1 MAIVSSQA
9 DNALNAAA
17 QGGGEMIGAKKIGP
31 SKIDVTLEKIGLWLR
46 DHQLVIR
53 RAQWG
58 VVGCYFFL
66 LAVPAFLPLP
76 RGAAHIWT
84 NLTLFS
90 QFVFWGLWWP
100 FVLLSMVLV
109 GRLWCGLLCPEGS
122 LSERVSEHGRGGAM
136 PHWLQWKGWPFLAF
150 VLTTIYGQMTSVYQY
165 PGPALI
171 VLGGSTVAA
180 MAVGYLWGRN
190 KRVWCRFLCPVT
202 GVFNLLAKLAPLHFR
217 VDRQAWGAWDKP
229 HGAHPQTMNCAPL
242 VAVRTMRGAGACHMC
257 GRCSDFRGAVVL
269 ARRSPNHEIV
279 HVAGDMT
286 NPWQSALILFG
297 LLGLAA
303 GAFLWGNSAAYVAL
317 RQALAEKL
325 VDWGVIW
332 PLEPVLPWFLLT
344 NYPQLNDT
352 MTPLDGFVL
361 LLYMLGVA
369 TAVSGAA
376 SLFLA
381 AATRSCG
388 RWSWP
393 RFHHFAQGLTPLA
406 GCGVF
411 LGLSSLTVT
420 MLKAEGITSSLV
432 SPARALL
439 LAGAGLLSLWLG
451 WRIAHTK
458 TDSRFRRAL
467 ATWFF
472 AGAAGVGCAVWASL
486 FWRFY

>member
-190 KRVWCRFLCPVT
+190 KRVW
-202 GVFNLLAKLAPLHFR
+202 
-217 VDRQAWGAWDKP
+217 
-229 HGAHPQTMNCAPL
+229 
-242 VAVRTMRGAGACHMC
+242 
-257 GRCSDFRGAVVL
+257 
-269 ARRSPNHEIV
+269 
-279 HVAGDMT
+279 
-286 NPWQSALILFG
+286 
-297 LLGLAA
+297 
-303 GAFLWGNSAAYVAL
+303 
-317 RQALAEKL
+317 
-325 VDWGVIW
+325 
-332 PLEPVLPWFLLT
+332 
-344 NYPQLNDT
+344 
-352 MTPLDGFVL
+352 
-361 LLYMLGVA
+361 
-369 TAVSGAA
+369 
-376 SLFLA
+376 
-381 AATRSCG
+381 
-388 RWSWP
+388 
-393 RFHHFAQGLTPLA
+393 
-406 GCGVF
+406 
-411 LGLSSLTVT
+411 
-420 MLKAEGITSSLV
+420 
-432 SPARALL
+432 
-439 LAGAGLLSLWLG
+439 
-451 WRIAHTK
+451 
-458 TDSRFRRAL
+458 
-467 ATWFF
+467 
-472 AGAAGVGCAVWASL
+472 
-486 FWRFY
+486 